1 MQCKSSVFMEGNQ
14 KSVND
19 AANDAMYVISPP
31 HISSL
36 SLQGLWDFCRKNIL
50 KSHIPLRGGIR
61 ARNRSQNPTVKYQG
75 GIRAQNRSQNPTIKY
90 EGGIRAQNRS
100 QNPAVWGDSGTI
112 FEPESPSPLHST
124 GIGEILDS
132 TDSSTMDSDFVDAT
146 V

>member
-1 MQCKSSVFMEGNQ
+1 MEGNQ

-36 SLQGLWDFCRKNIL
+36 SLQGLWDFCRRNIL

-61 ARNRSQNPTVKYQG
+61 ARNRSQNLTIKYEGGIRAQNRSQNPAVKYES

-90 EGGIRAQNRS
+90 EGGIRA
-100 QNPAVWGDSGTI
+100 
-112 FEPESPSPLHST
+112 
-124 GIGEILDS
+124 
-132 TDSSTMDSDFVDAT
+132 
-146 V
+146 